1 MTWNM
6 VNTAHQVSLE
16 QQTLFIAC
24 FLFVTLFQFDKLVLH
39 FCRICVFLL
48 LQESG
53 WGVGDCLLKQKA
65 SLSKAC
71 IDFIDLQSI
80 CKDDIEKNCNGKEY
94 TGDLLVC
101 LTEWTKP
108 DSLSAACTDKLPKK
122 EAKEERK
129 LSAAEKMKADR
140 RRKARKEA
148 AKRVKKEL

>member
-1 MTWNM
+1 MWFIG
-6 VNTAHQVSLE
+6 
-16 QQTLFIAC
+16 TL
-24 FLFVTLFQFDKLVLH
+24 LSTLSVVV
-39 FCRICVFLL
+39 VFSVIRADLSCDTEYGEHCPS
-48 LQESG
+48 ESG
-53 WGVGDCLLKQKA
+53 WGVGQCLLKQKD

-108 DSLSAACTDKLPKK
+108 ESLSAVCLDKIPKK
-122 EAKEERK
+122 AAKEERK

>member
-6 VNTAHQVSLE
+6 ASTAHPVS
-16 QQTLFIAC
+16 FAVFSAC
-24 FLFVTLFQFDKLVLH
+24 FLYVTLLPPFLPVC
-39 FCRICVFLL
+39 FCFL

-53 WGVGDCLLKQKA
+53 WGVGECLLKQKA